1 MTATTYTHLPGAR
14 RDEASG
20 GWFVNLLERMVE
32 AQVAR
37 VRNEVYSQLRGFNDE
52 TLKEIGFSAKDI
64 KALRRGEIVD
74 FPSN

>member
-14 RDEASG
+14 RGEAAG

-32 AQVAR
+32 AQAAR

-52 TLKEIGFSAKDI
+52 TLKEIGFSAGDI